1 LVNARKQKKAAL
13 STAFSILN
21 TGDKVQ
27 SKNTSDTF
35 EQNCNLYHLT
45 SREKDIAKLIC
56 LGHKYKA
63 IGETL
68 FIAERTVT
76 KHAQNI
82 FEKVEVS
89 NKIELINKLEM
100 R

>member
-1 LVNARKQKKAAL
+1 
-13 STAFSILN
+13 LN
-21 TGDKVQ
+21 IMDKPDSPKRGIQ
-27 SKNTSDTF
+27 GF
-35 EQNCNLYHLT
+35 EENCQFYHLT

-56 LGHKYKA
+56 AGYKYKN

-82 FEKVEVS
+82 FEKVGVS
-89 NKIELINKLEM
+89 NKVELINKLEA
-100 R
+100 